1 MLSKCQLLYWRS
13 KKVHQ
18 LFGVTGQPACFTSSV
33 MKTVTGLGKDRKGPD
48 PRLAEGWGFVEQMAS
63 KSIAKD

>member
-1 MLSKCQLLYWRS
+1 M
-13 KKVHQ
+13 
-18 LFGVTGQPACFTSSV
+18 TGQPACFTSSV